1 MKLTINIKPF
11 SFQLTRKLITSQG
24 IIHKKVG
31 LLLQIKDSDGNCGWG
46 EVSPFDK
53 NEFKKSI
60 ESLNLI
66 GKKTTQDSI
75 ENYLCELQ
83 GLGALA
89 FGLGASLADLESSPR
104 GKLNFEGFDFT
115 KSAYLLRTDIDPF
128 ESIINYIDRTSKNKS
143 SCTIKWKVSNQKN
156 KFKEEKTLQKIL
168 DILPQNFKL
177 RIDPNGGWSRQKA
190 QEWINELKNEPRLE
204 WIEQPLPSKDIE
216 GLFSLAN
223 QIPIALDE
231 SLVEF
236 PCLRKMW
243 KSWQIRRP
251 ALDGDPR
258 LLLKEIEQE
267 NSQTVISTAF
277 ETGIG
282 RRWVNHLAARQV
294 KGGNP
299 CAPGLAPGWCPKGPL
314 FNNNPKLVWEAV

>member
-1 MKLTINIKPF
+1 MKLIINIKPF
-11 SFQLTRKLITSQG
+11 SFDLTRKLITSQG

-31 LLLQIKDSDGNCGWG
+31 LLLQLKDSDGNCGWG
-46 EVSPFDK
+46 EVSPIKENELK
-53 NEFKKSI
+53 NCI
-60 ESLNLI
+60 ESLHFI
-66 GKKTTQDSI
+66 GKKTTKDSI
-75 ENYLCELQ
+75 ENYLCELP
-83 GLGALA
+83 GALA
-89 FGLGASLADLESSPR
+89 FGLGSSLADLENLTIK
-104 GKLNFEGFDFT
+104 KLDFEGFNIT
-115 KSAYLLRTDIDPF
+115 GSSYLLPTDIDPL
-128 ESIINYIDRTSKNKS
+128 ESVVKYLDRSNKEKIS
-143 SCTIKWKVSNQKN
+143 STIKWKVSNQEN
-156 KFKEEKTLQKIL
+156 NFNEEKALQKIL
-168 DILPQNFKL
+168 NVLPENFKL

-190 QEWINELKNEPRLE
+190 HEWSSELKNETRLE

-231 SLVEF
+231 SLIEF
-236 PCLRKMW
+236 PYLRKTW

-258 LLLKEIEQE
+258 LLLKEIDKE

-282 RRWVNHLAARQV
+282 RRWINHLAARQV
-294 KGGNP
+294 KGKNP

-314 FNNNPKLVWEAV
+314 FNNNPKLVWEAA

>member
-1 MKLTINIKPF
+1 MKLIINIKPF
-11 SFQLTRKLITSQG
+11 SFKLTRKLITSQRS
-24 IIHKKVG
+24 IHNKVG
-31 LLLQIKDSDGNCGWG
+31 LLLQVKDSDGNYGWG
-46 EVSPFDK
+46 EVSLIEK
-53 NEFKKSI
+53 KELQKSI
-60 ESLNLI
+60 ESLDFI
-66 GKKTTQDSI
+66 GRQTTKDSI
-75 ENYLCELQ
+75 ENYLCELP
-83 GLGALA
+83 GALA
-89 FGLGASLADLESSPR
+89 FGLGTCLADLENLNKS
-104 GKLNFEGFDFT
+104 KLNFENFDIA
-115 KSAYLLRTDIDPF
+115 KSAYLLPTDIDPL
-128 ESIINYIDRTSKNKS
+128 ESIVKYVDESYDQKS
-143 SCTIKWKVSNQKN
+143 SSTIKWKVSQQENN
-156 KFKEEKTLQKIL
+156 FKEEKTLQKIL
-168 DILPQNFKL
+168 AILPNNFKL

-236 PCLRKMW
+236 PYLRKTW

>member
-1 MKLTINIKPF
+1 MKLIINIKPF

-24 IIHKKVG
+24 SIHNKVG

-46 EVSPFDK
+46 EVSPIEK
-53 NEFKKSI
+53 NELKECI
-60 ESLNLI
+60 ESLNFI
-66 GKKTTQDSI
+66 GRITTKDSI
-75 ENYLCELQ
+75 ENFLGELP
-83 GLGALA
+83 GALA
-89 FGLGASLADLESSPR
+89 FGLGASLADLENLSIR
-104 GKLNFEGFDFT
+104 ELDFEGFDIT
-115 KSAYLLRTDIDPF
+115 ESSYLLPTDIDPL
-128 ESIINYIDRTSKNKS
+128 ESIPKYLDRSNKEKS
-143 SCTIKWKVSNQKN
+143 SRTIKWKVSNQEN
-156 KFKEEKTLQKIL
+156 NFNEEKTLQKIL
-168 DILPQNFKL
+168 NILPKNFKL

-190 QEWINELKNEPRLE
+190 QEWSSELKNETRLQ

-231 SLVEF
+231 SLIEF
-236 PCLRKMW
+236 PYLRKIW

-258 LLLKEIEQE
+258 LLLKEIEKE
-267 NSQTVISTAF
+267 DSQTVISTAF

-282 RRWVNHLAARQV
+282 RRWINHLAARQV
-294 KGGNP
+294 KGKNP

-314 FNNNPKLVWEAV
+314 FDNNPKLVWEAA

>member
-1 MKLTINIKPF
+1 MKLIINIKPF

-24 IIHKKVG
+24 IIHNKVG
-31 LLLQIKDSDGNCGWG
+31 LLLQIKDSDGNYGWG
-46 EVSPFDK
+46 EVSPIEK
-53 NEFKKSI
+53 NELKKSI
-60 ESLNLI
+60 ESLDYI
-66 GKKTTQDSI
+66 GRQTTKDSL

-83 GLGALA
+83 GLGALT
-89 FGLGASLADLESSPR
+89 FGLGSSLADLENLTIR
-104 GKLNFEGFDFT
+104 KLYFEGFDIT
-115 KSAYLLRTDIDPF
+115 KSAYLLPTDIDPL
-128 ESIINYIDRTSKNKS
+128 ESIVNYIDRSNETKS
-143 SCTIKWKVSNQKN
+143 SCTIKWKVSNQEN
-156 KFKEEKTLQKIL
+156 NFQEEKILQKML
-168 DILPQNFKL
+168 DILPKNFKL

-190 QEWINELKNEPRLE
+190 QEWSKELKNEPRLE

-223 QIPIALDE
+223 EIPIALDE

-236 PCLRKMW
+236 PYLRKTW

-258 LLLKEIEQE
+258 LLLNEIEQKD
-267 NSQTVISTAF
+267 SQTVISTAF

-282 RRWVNHLAARQV
+282 RRWINHLAAKQI

-314 FNNNPKLVWEAV
+314 FNNNPKSVWEAA

>member
-1 MKLTINIKPF
+1 MKLVINIKPF
-11 SFQLTRKLITSQG
+11 SFHLTRKLITSHG
-24 IIHKKVG
+24 VIKEKVG
-31 LLLQIKDSDGNCGWG
+31 ILLQIKDADGNCGWG
-46 EVSPFDK
+46 EVSPIDK
-53 NEFKKSI
+53 NELKKCI
-60 ESLNLI
+60 ESLKNI
-66 GKKTTQDSI
+66 GRSTTKDLL
-75 ENYLCELQ
+75 ENYINELP
-83 GLGALA
+83 GALS
-89 FGLGASLADLESSPR
+89 FGLGSSLADLENINKNKIHFESFDIKKSS
-104 GKLNFEGFDFT
+104 
-115 KSAYLLRTDIDPF
+115 YLLPTDIDPL
-128 ESIINYIDRTSKNKS
+128 ESIKKYLNSSNEKKS
-143 SCTIKWKVSNQKN
+143 SSTIKWKVSNQEN
-156 KFKEEKTLQKIL
+156 SFKEEKILQEML
-168 DILPQNFKL
+168 DILPNNFKL

-190 QEWINELKNEPRLE
+190 QEWCNELINETRLE

-236 PCLRKMW
+236 PYLRKTW

-267 NSQTVISTAF
+267 DSQTVISTAF

-282 RRWVNHLAARQV
+282 RRWINHLAARQV
-294 KGGNP
+294 KGKNP

-314 FNNNPKLVWEAV
+314 FNNNPKLVWEAA

>member
-1 MKLTINIKPF
+1 MKLIINIKPF

-24 IIHKKVG
+24 IIHSKEG

-46 EVSPFDK
+46 EVSPIEK
-53 NEFKKSI
+53 KELQKSI
-60 ESLNLI
+60 ESLDFI
-66 GKKTTQDSI
+66 GRETTKDAI
-75 ENYLCELQ
+75 ENYLCELP
-83 GLGALA
+83 GALA
-89 FGLGASLADLESSPR
+89 FGLGTCLADLENLTKS
-104 GKLNFEGFDFT
+104 KLIFEGFDVA
-115 KSAYLLRTDIDPF
+115 KSTYLLPTDIDPL
-128 ESIINYIDRTSKNKS
+128 ESIIHYVDESNYTKS
-143 SCTIKWKVSNQKN
+143 SCTIKWKVSNLDN
-156 KFKEEKTLQKIL
+156 NTKEEKTLQKIL
-168 DILPQNFKL
+168 AILPNNFKL

-236 PCLRKMW
+236 PYLRKVW

-251 ALDGDPR
+251 SLDGDPR
-258 LLLKEIEQE
+258 LLLKEIDKED
-267 NSQTVISTAF
+267 SQTVISTAF

-282 RRWVNHLAARQV
+282 RRWINHLAAKQI
-294 KGGNP
+294 KGKYS
-299 CAPGLAPGWCPKGPL
+299 CAPGLAPGWCPEGQL
-314 FNNNPKLVWEAV
+314 FSSDPKIVWDAA

>member
-1 MKLTINIKPF
+1 MKLIINIKPF

-24 IIHKKVG
+24 IIHNKVG
-31 LLLQIKDSDGNCGWG
+31 LLLQIKDSNGNYGWG
-46 EVSPFDK
+46 EVSPIEK
-53 NEFKKSI
+53 KELEKSI
-60 ESLNLI
+60 ESLDFI
-66 GKKTTQDSI
+66 GKQTTKDSI
-75 ENYLCELQ
+75 ENYLFELP
-83 GLGALA
+83 GALA
-89 FGLGASLADLESSPR
+89 FGLGSCLADLESLTQR
-104 GKLNFEGFDFT
+104 KLNLEGFDVA
-115 KSAYLLRTDIDPF
+115 KSAYLLPTDIDPL
-128 ESIINYIDRTSKNKS
+128 ESIRKYVDESNEKKS
-143 SCTIKWKVSNQKN
+143 SCTIKWKVSHLENN
-156 KFKEEKTLQKIL
+156 FKEEKTLQKIL
-168 DILPQNFKL
+168 DILPNNFKL
-177 RIDPNGGWSRQKA
+177 RIDPNGGWSRHKA

-216 GLFSLAN
+216 GLFSLAT

-236 PCLRKMW
+236 PYLRKTW

-267 NSQTVISTAF
+267 DSQTVISTAF

>member
-1 MKLTINIKPF
+1 MKLIINIKQF
-11 SFQLTRKLITSQG
+11 SFQLTRKLITSKG
-24 IIHKKVG
+24 IINKKNG

-46 EVSPFDK
+46 EVSPIEK
-53 NEFKKSI
+53 IELKKSI
-60 ESLNLI
+60 ESLDFI
-66 GKKTTQDSI
+66 GRKTSKDSI
-75 ENYLCELQ
+75 ENYLHELK
-83 GLGALA
+83 GPGALA
-89 FGLGASLADLESSPR
+89 FGLGSSLADLENLTTRKLDFEEFDMTDSS
-104 GKLNFEGFDFT
+104 F
-115 KSAYLLRTDIDPF
+115 LLPTDIDPL
-128 ESIINYIDRTSKNKS
+128 ESIVKYLDRSIKQKS
-143 SCTIKWKVSNQKN
+143 SHTIKWKVSNQKN
-156 KFKEEKTLQKIL
+156 NCNEEKILQKIL
-168 DILPQNFKL
+168 NILPKDFKL

-190 QEWINELKNEPRLE
+190 QDWCSELKNEPRLE

-236 PCLRKMW
+236 PYLRKIW

-258 LLLKEIEQE
+258 LLLKEID
-267 NSQTVISTAF
+267 NSDNQTVISTAF

-282 RRWVNHLAARQV
+282 KRWLNHLAARQA
-294 KGGNP
+294 KGKNP

-314 FNNNPKLVWEAV
+314 FNNNPNSVWENV